1 VLACDHAYRPPPTAR
16 SLDPGA
22 YFGPPLAGVT
32 GFAVPPGLALARG
45 VNSDNSGAV
54 APPNW

>member
-1 VLACDHAYRPPPTAR
+1 VLACGHAYRPPPTAR

-22 YFGPPLAGVT
+22 YFGRPLAGVT

-54 APPNW
+54 APPH